1 MLRRMTK
8 LRLLILCLP
17 FLGFAGLGS
26 ARADDIAP
34 TRIGRVS
41 AVDGMVSLRPS
52 GGEWSDSA
60 INDPVAAG
68 MSVRTGGQ
76 ARAQL
81 RVGADTIALSAATRI
96 EVGRLDESAT
106 QVAVPQG
113 RIGVHLAGLDPG
125 SSIEI
130 DLPHGG
136 VWLLA
141 AGDYDISAGDEKTP
155 GRVAALTG
163 SAHVVADG
171 IDTTVATGSALAL
184 SSGSRAVAKLDGG
197 VRDEFLAWW
206 RPPGDDG
213 IGPQALRFVSPDMTG
228 YEALDAGGTWE
239 EAEGYGEVWYP
250 NVVAQSWAPYR
261 YGHWRSLATWGWT
274 WIDDMPW
281 GFAPSHYGRWARI
294 DDRWA
299 WVPGPRVDHPAY
311 APALVAFLGTAG
323 VGLSYPDGNGPAVA
337 WFPLA
342 PGEVYWPGYTS
353 DLEVIR
359 RINAGAVHN
368 VAAIGPGL
376 NGQLPAAVVNGDYRN
391 RRFASVVPRPVFVAG
406 RAVAS
411 SMIELPGARLDN
423 APLLAGSPP
432 AGSTP
437 VAAAGRQRGAYA
449 QPDPGAACDNKRG
462 CGRGSHPRCPRD
474 CGAAWRRAFGAVRG
488 HGPDR
493 PFPSRRAPA
502 AEPDDHPGGR
512 APLPLAGGA
521 PRGRPSP
528 RPVALARQAPQPS
541 AAELFALQSQIDIA
555 VKP

>member
-206 RPPGDDG
+206 RPPGGDE

-261 YGHWRSLATWGWT
+261 YGHWRWLATWGWT

-423 APLLAGSPP
+423 APLLAGSPQIPP
-432 AGSTP
+432 AAPPSPQQVASAVHTLNRILAPRATTNAAVAAAHTP
-437 VAAAGRQRGAYA
+437 VAHATAVLRGGEHSARFAAMAPTARSRAGAHPP
-449 QPDPGAACDNKRG
+449 QSRMITLAAAR
-462 CGRGSHPRCPRD
+462 
-474 CGAAWRRAFGAVRG
+474 
-488 HGPDR
+488 
-493 PFPSRRAPA
+493 PSRSPVAHLA
-502 AEPDDHPGGR
+502 AVHHPGR
-512 APLPLAGGA
+512 W
-521 PRGRPSP
+521 R
-528 RPVALARQAPQPS
+528 
-541 AAELFALQSQIDIA
+541 
-555 VKP
+555 